1 MDLQEIETLR
11 ESPEQIFQGLSQRY
25 PVSLSGRGTLTTRR
39 GYSPHYMTRR
49 MATYGWTDKSICI
62 FGCTRPP
69 PPPLVIGDLQL
80 MEFYHIAREPG

>member
-11 ESPEQIFQGLSQRY
+11 ESPEQIFQGLSVRY

-62 FGCTRPP
+62 FGCTLFF
-69 PPPLVIGDLQL
+69 PLVIRDLQL